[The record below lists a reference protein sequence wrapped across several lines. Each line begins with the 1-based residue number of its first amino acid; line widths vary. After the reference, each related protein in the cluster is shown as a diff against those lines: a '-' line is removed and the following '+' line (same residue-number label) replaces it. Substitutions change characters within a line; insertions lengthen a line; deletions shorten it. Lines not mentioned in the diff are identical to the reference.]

1 MTMSVSGQGCSGYAV
16 SFEIYDEDPG
26 LDDHIKSV
34 SGVFPQNGTR
44 LNVNTVVTSDEFRA
58 AGGFQENAQIEVYFE
73 AKAGN
78 SKVRSPIVP
87 VTAEEPPLG
96 SPGSTNSSGPGP
108 TGRPISFDFKFDNPL
123 GGGEQNLLDLINT
136 ISRWIFNLA
145 IPIAVIFIIYGGILF
160 LTAGANPTN
169 VDEGKKILKYAV
181 IGLAIVFIGRGFVS
195 LVHSV
200 IKLGDTTTA
209 TPTTQ
214 PR

>member
-1 MTMSVSGQGCSGYAV
+1 DIVIGATNTAT
-16 SFEIYDEDPG
+16 PG
-26 LDDHIKSV
+26 
-34 SGVFPQNGTR
+34 
-44 LNVNTVVTSDEFRA
+44 
-58 AGGFQENAQIEVYFE
+58 
-73 AKAGN
+73 
-78 SKVRSPIVP
+78 
-87 VTAEEPPLG
+87 
-96 SPGSTNSSGPGP
+96 PGPTNSSGPGP
-108 TGRPISFDFKFDNPL
+108 TGRPISFNFKFDNPL